1 MKAIITISVCF
12 SLLAILGAYIYP
24 SVVIDSC
31 LDSGGSF
38 DYEKCECD
46 YTNSHPFIKNDNCD
60 FTRAKMEWLKLIA
73 VLGAVVIILVGLALV
88 FARLKAK
95 EQGFGPNSL
104 RAIGIV
110 IFVPVLL
117 ILAIV
122 TEFKTETLAALLGT
136 VAGYVLSNSKP
147 DDN

>member
-1 MKAIITISVCF
+1 M
-12 SLLAILGAYIYP
+12 LGAALYTE
-24 SVVIDSC
+24 SFAVDRC

-38 DYEKCECD
+38 DYQACQ
-46 YTNSHPFIKNDNCD
+46 CD
-60 FTRAKMEWLKLIA
+60 FVDSHEKPAKHSCNFEEEQMEWIKITS
-73 VLGAVVIILVGLALV
+73 VVGAFIVIIVGMSFV
-88 FARLKAK
+88 FSRLKAK

-117 ILAIV
+117 ILAVV
-122 TEFKTETLAALLGT
+122 TEFKTETLAALLGA

-147 DDN
+147 NDE